1 MNSEKVLMVL
11 AGRPPRADLLN
22 WRLEE
27 ADLSIA
33 VDGGWECF
41 RAAELVP
48 NAWIGDGDSC
58 DEFQSLSSDYEN
70 MLVIPSIDQDS
81 TDFEKAAI
89 WVNQNTNCS
98 DLVVLGG
105 VGERSDHFLSNLI
118 IAANFNS
125 RWTVTFDDTD
135 EWIRRVTPETPL
147 SLKGRNGST
156 LSILPI
162 EECKLSTNGLK
173 WELSDEKLS
182 IRDSK
187 VSQSNECISDNIEVK
202 CQSGCAFVFL
212 VK

>member
-1 MNSEKVLMVL
+1 MEVGSVFVRQSWFQM
-11 AGRPPRADLLN
+11 R
-22 WRLEE
+22 
-27 ADLSIA
+27 
-33 VDGGWECF
+33 
-41 RAAELVP
+41 
-48 NAWIGDGDSC
+48 IGDGDSC

-105 VGERSDHFLSNLI
+105 MGERSDHFLSNLI

-187 VSQSNECISDNIEVK
+187 VRK
-202 CQSGCAFVFL
+202 
-212 VK
+212 